1 MVLRST
7 MLEPVNSTQNQSRNM
22 VYENDYGHPVYYI
35 DGNGLK
41 EFIASRK
48 KQVAGCTYEWEDEQV
63 VHIYFSPLSHGYG
76 NRKDVVI
83 TKDISA
89 GKDVVFVANDGTV
102 TYNGCSV
109 NEIPSVDSLYSRTK
123 GLIELDVLE
132 KRRVL
137 IIGLGSGGS
146 AIAVQLARTGIGH
159 FVLADF
165 DRVELHNLS
174 RHVCSL
180 NDLGRLKTDALYDA
194 IKGKNPYAEVKRLPI
209 DVNKNLDVLEE
220 EIHQTDIV
228 LCCTDNNSS
237 RFNISELLVKHRKV
251 GLFGRC
257 VTRAAGGDVFIY
269 RPGSAC
275 YVCLI
280 GNQWYDTT
288 VEEISDFSS
297 AKRAGRIPAYVSEDD
312 AAAVVQVGLGADIEP
327 INNMMVKLALV
338 ELCRGTNSGIS
349 SLENELTYNYY
360 FWANRRELHYATWG
374 NFNNTERMPT
384 ILKWYG
390 VNVEPRENC
399 TMCGKTKLH
408 TGNEEAHAMSTL
420 DALGGANFEG
430 LSL

>member
-1 MVLRST
+1 MI
-7 MLEPVNSTQNQSRNM
+7 
-22 VYENDYGHPVYYI
+22 YENDYAHPVYYI
-35 DGNGLK
+35 DGDGLK
-41 EFIASRK
+41 SFVASCE
-48 KQVAGCTYEWEDEQV
+48 KQATGYAYEWEGEQV
-63 VHIYFSPLSHGYG
+63 VHIYFSPLLHRYG
-76 NRKDVVI
+76 QLREVI
-83 TKDISA
+83 ISKDIAA
-89 GKDVVFVANDGTV
+89 GKDAVVVADDGMI
-102 TYNGCSV
+102 TYNGYVV
-109 NEIPSVDSLYSRTK
+109 NEIPSIDSLYSRTK
-123 GLIELDVLE
+123 GLIELDVLA

-137 IIGLGSGGS
+137 IIGLGSGGG

-180 NDLGRLKTDALYDA
+180 NDLGRLKTDAIYDA

-220 EIHQTDIV
+220 EIRQADIV
-228 LCCTDNNSS
+228 LCCTDNNTS
-237 RFNISELLVKHRKV
+237 RFNISELLVKHQKV
-251 GLFGRC
+251 GLYGRC

-280 GNQWYDTT
+280 GNQAYDTT
-288 VEEISDFSS
+288 IEEISDFAS

-349 SLENELTYNYY
+349 SLENELVYNYY
-360 FWANRRELHYATWG
+360 FWANRRELHYSTWG
-374 NFNNTERMPT
+374 SFDNRDRMPT
-384 ILKWYG
+384 IMKWYG
-390 VNVEPRENC
+390 VTVEPQKDC
-399 TMCGKTKLH
+399 TLCGKANLQID
-408 TGNEEAHAMSTL
+408 EESKQVMASLEAM
-420 DALGGANFEG
+420 GGANFEG